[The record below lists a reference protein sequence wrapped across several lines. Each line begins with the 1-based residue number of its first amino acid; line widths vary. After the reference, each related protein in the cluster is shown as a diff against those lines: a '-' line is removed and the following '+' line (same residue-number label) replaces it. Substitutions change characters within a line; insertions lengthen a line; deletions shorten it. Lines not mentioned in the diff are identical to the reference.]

1 MNIAELTRRINNL
14 IVLGAVTES
23 KSADGLSLARVK
35 ILDRVT
41 DFLPVMQTASSFKK
55 HAAPVKEGTQVLVF
69 HPYGNADSGVIIG
82 SIFNKGEKEPVGY
95 SDTKEVTEYAD
106 GTVIS
111 YDTTSKV
118 LDINAVGDINIICAN
133 ATIQA
138 DSASITADTVTVDSP
153 SIDLGTGGAGVV
165 TGESICPFTGAPHSD
180 VSTNTRSSK

>member
-1 MNIAELTRRINNL
+1 MTLPELNRRMNNL
-14 IVLGAVTES
+14 IAIGTITES
-23 KSADGLSLARVK
+23 KSAEGLSLARVK

-41 DFLPVMQTASSFKK
+41 DFLPAMQVASSFKASASPIK
-55 HAAPVKEGTQVLVF
+55 PGMQVIVF
-69 HPYGNADSGVIIG
+69 HPYGNADNGVIIG
-82 SIFNKGEKEPVGY
+82 SIFNKGEKEPAGY
-95 SDTKEVTEYAD
+95 SDTKEVTKYED

-138 DSASITADTVTVDSP
+138 DSAAITADTVTVDSP
-153 SIDLGTGGAGVV
+153 SIDLGTGGTGVV